1 MNEMKRKLLVA
12 SLFLCILFCQLICVN
27 QALAA
32 ENELLEPYE
41 YPYFRYGYTSLEEA
55 VSEAEQHFKQNLKL
69 PYRIP
74 PLEFTHIFARFN
86 QLQGERN
93 DSLEIT
99 FISENFPAHHY
110 KIDVRP
116 IQYKITVSDKKLKG
130 VYSLNNGTEALLID
144 VPVFHVL
151 AFEHDHW
158 QYMLGV
164 DKRASD
170 KVTVEALVEIA
181 NSLVAFCESSELER

>member
-1 MNEMKRKLLVA
+1 MKRKLLVA